1 MSSIGRTTN
10 VRWIPNYI
18 KAFGVIGGLQLW
30 GRMVRL
36 DRANREEP
44 MDVLIPKIGAVWLR
58 AATRDHAIF
67 QQIWIKR
74 EYDLF
79 ASAPR
84 RFERL
89 MSVYANCI
97 ANGRRP
103 LILDA
108 GGHIG
113 MSVLWWRSLFPKA
126 LIVAIEPSSANLTV
140 LRRNVATLEDVI
152 ILHAALVGEPG
163 TFRITDSSVG
173 GSAVRVKSEGTGESV
188 PVVTV
193 AQIMNQASVNEI
205 LIAKIDIEGGE
216 ADLFAHNL
224 DWLDHTHALAVETHD
239 WLFPGEGTS
248 RPLFAAISARSFD
261 FVANGE
267 NILLFKS

>member
-1 MSSIGRTTN
+1 MSSSGRTTN

-18 KAFGVIGGLQLW
+18 KTFGVIGGLRLW

-36 DRANREEP
+36 DRADHEEP
-44 MDVLIPKIGAVWLR
+44 GAVVIPNIGAVWLR
-58 AATRDHAIF
+58 ASTRDHAIF
-67 QQIWIKR
+67 QQVWIKR
-74 EYDLF
+74 EYDLS
-79 ASAPR
+79 ASAPLQ
-84 RFERL
+84 FQRL
-89 MSVYANCI
+89 MSVYMNCI
-97 ANGRRP
+97 ANGRQP

-108 GGHIG
+108 GAHVG

-126 LIVAIEPSSANLTV
+126 LIVAIEPSSANLAV
-140 LRRNVATLEDVI
+140 LRRNVASLEDVT
-152 ILHAALVGEPG
+152 ILHAALAGKSG
-163 TFRITDSSVG
+163 SLRIVDSSVG

-188 PVVTV
+188 PAVTI
-193 AQIMNQASVNEI
+193 AQVMEQVSANDV
-205 LIAKIDIEGGE
+205 LFAKIDIEGGE
-216 ADLFAHNL
+216 ADLFAHDL

-248 RPLFAAISARSFD
+248 RPLFPAISTRSFD